1 MAGGEPLLVAVSA
14 SRIELPKDVLGG
26 HAEQVN
32 FADMR
37 VLGSNP
43 ACIIP
48 AWRRFLAEWAPD
60 GRPVRGIGE
69 PIWVGRSEAELT
81 ECQLH

>member
-1 MAGGEPLLVAVSA
+1 
-14 SRIELPKDVLGG
+14 
-26 HAEQVN
+26 
-32 FADMR
+32 MR